1 MKSETSEV
9 DVQASVRDFPQMS
22 ELKPEGMEK
31 SGV

>member
-9 DVQASVRDFPQMS
+9 DDQASVRVFRHMS

>member
-1 MKSETSEV
+1 MKSETSAL
-9 DVQASVRDFPQMS
+9 DVQESERVFRQIS